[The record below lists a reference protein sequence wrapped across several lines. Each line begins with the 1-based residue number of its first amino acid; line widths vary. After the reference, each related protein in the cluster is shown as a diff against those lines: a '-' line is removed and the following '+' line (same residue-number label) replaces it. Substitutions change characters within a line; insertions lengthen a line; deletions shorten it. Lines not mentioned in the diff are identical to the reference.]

1 MDILLKIVERM
12 DFGTILAMVV
22 MFGFFYQRLETKI
35 DKVEVRLGQRIDKVE
50 ESLSQRIDK
59 VEERIDKVE
68 ESLSQR
74 IDKVEERIDKLE
86 VRIDNVEQSL
96 NQKIDNLEEK
106 LRKEMSSNTKEINSR
121 IDSLYN
127 FMFTLCGYK
136 RDVLD
141 RQDDSNKAA

>member
-12 DFGTILAMVV
+12 DFGTIFAMVV

-50 ESLSQRIDK
+50 E
-59 VEERIDKVE
+59 
-68 ESLSQR
+68 
-74 IDKVEERIDKLE
+74 RIDKLE

-96 NQKIDNLEEK
+96 NQKIDNVEEK

-136 RDVLD
+136 RDVID

>member
-35 DKVEVRLGQRIDKVE
+35 DKVELRLGQ
-50 ESLSQRIDK
+50 
-59 VEERIDKVE
+59 
-68 ESLSQR
+68 
-74 IDKVEERIDKLE
+74 RIDKLE

-96 NQKIDNLEEK
+96 NQKIDKVEEK

-136 RDVLD
+136 RDVID

>member
-1 MDILLKIVERM
+1 MDILLKIIERM
-12 DFGTILAMVV
+12 DFGTIFAMIV

-35 DKVEVRLGQRIDKVE
+35 DKVEVRLGQRIDK
-50 ESLSQRIDK
+50 
-59 VEERIDKVE
+59 
-68 ESLSQR
+68 
-74 IDKVEERIDKLE
+74 LE

-96 NQKIDNLEEK
+96 NQKIDNVEEK
-106 LRKEMSSNTKEINSR
+106 LRKEMTSNTKEINSR

>member
-50 ESLSQRIDK
+50 E
-59 VEERIDKVE
+59 
-68 ESLSQR
+68 
-74 IDKVEERIDKLE
+74 RIDKLE

-96 NQKIDNLEEK
+96 NQKIDNVEEK
-106 LRKEMSSNTKEINSR
+106 LRKEMTSNTKEINSR

-141 RQDDSNKAA
+141 RQDDSNKAAWYFKLF

>member
-1 MDILLKIVERM
+1 MDILLKIIERM
-12 DFGTILAMVV
+12 DFGTIFAMIV

-35 DKVEVRLGQRIDKVE
+35 DKVEVRLGQRIDK
-50 ESLSQRIDK
+50 
-59 VEERIDKVE
+59 
-68 ESLSQR
+68 
-74 IDKVEERIDKLE
+74 LE
-86 VRIDNVEQSL
+86 VRIDNVEQSS
-96 NQKIDNLEEK
+96 NQKIDNVEEK
-106 LRKEMSSNTKEINSR
+106 LRKEMTSNTKEINSR

>member
-12 DFGTILAMVV
+12 DFGTIFAMIV
-22 MFGFFYQRLETKI
+22 MFVFFYQRLETKI

-68 ESLSQR
+68 E
-74 IDKVEERIDKLE
+74 RIDKLE

-106 LRKEMSSNTKEINSR
+106 LRKEMTSNTKEINSR

-136 RDVLD
+136 RDVID
-141 RQDDSNKAA
+141 RQDDSNKAAWYFKLF